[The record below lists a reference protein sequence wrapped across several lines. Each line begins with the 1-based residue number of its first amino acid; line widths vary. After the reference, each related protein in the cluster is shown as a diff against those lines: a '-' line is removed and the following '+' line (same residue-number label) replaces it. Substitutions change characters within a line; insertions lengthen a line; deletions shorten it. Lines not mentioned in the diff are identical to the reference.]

1 MIDHPEEVLLV
12 ASILLIFSIF
22 AGKAGYRFGLP
33 SLLLFLGV
41 GMLFG
46 SDGLGIQFSNPEAA
60 QFIGML
66 ALSIILFSGGMDTKI
81 SDVKPIASQGIVLA
95 TLGVLATTFVTG
107 GFIYY
112 ISSLSTR
119 FDNLSFP
126 ESLLLAAVMSSTD
139 SASVFSILRS
149 KGIYLKQRLR
159 PTLELE
165 SGSND
170 PMAYMLTLILIS
182 YIQSGGMDLG
192 SAALSLLIQLSV
204 GAVAGY
210 LFGRIAVWVINKI
223 NIDNESLYP
232 IFILATAFL
241 TFATTTLC
249 QGNGYLAVY
258 LAGLVVGNARIVHK
272 KNIGTFF
279 DGFTWLWQIVM
290 FLTLGLLVNPHELL
304 PVTHIGL
311 VIGIFMILIAR
322 PVSVFLCLLP
332 YRNYDL
338 KGKLYISW
346 VGLRGAVPIIFAT
359 YPLIAGLEHAG
370 IFFNT
375 VFFITIL
382 SLIIQGT
389 TVTLAARVLHLV
401 DVPERKDAFGIELPE
416 EIKSAMS
423 EIDITAEVLSHG
435 NKLIQLAL
443 PDNTLAVMVK
453 RGGSYFIPRGNTQ
466 LQEHDKLL
474 VISDNDKALLESYES
489 LGVKEYTIRK
499 N

>member
-1 MIDHPEEVLLV
+1 
-12 ASILLIFSIF
+12 
-22 AGKAGYRFGLP
+22 
-33 SLLLFLGV
+33 
-41 GMLFG
+41 
-46 SDGLGIQFSNPEAA
+46 
-60 QFIGML
+60 
-66 ALSIILFSGGMDTKI
+66 
-81 SDVKPIASQGIVLA
+81 
-95 TLGVLATTFVTG
+95 
-107 GFIYY
+107 
-112 ISSLSTR
+112 
-119 FDNLSFP
+119 
-126 ESLLLAAVMSSTD
+126 
-139 SASVFSILRS
+139 
-149 KGIYLKQRLR
+149 
-159 PTLELE
+159 
-165 SGSND
+165 
-170 PMAYMLTLILIS
+170 
-182 YIQSGGMDLG
+182 
-192 SAALSLLIQLSV
+192 
-204 GAVAGY
+204 
-210 LFGRIAVWVINKI
+210 
-223 NIDNESLYP
+223 
-232 IFILATAFL
+232 
-241 TFATTTLC
+241 
-249 QGNGYLAVY
+249 
-258 LAGLVVGNARIVHK
+258 
-272 KNIGTFF
+272 
-279 DGFTWLWQIVM
+279 M

-489 LGVKEYTIRK
+489 LGVKEYTMRK

>member
-170 PMAYMLTLILIS
+170 PMAYMLTLILIEV
-182 YIQSGGMDLG
+182 ITSGGMNIAEAG
-192 SAALSLLIQLSV
+192 LSLVIQLAV
-204 GAVAGY
+204 GALMGY
-210 LFGRIAVWVINKI
+210 LLGRASVWIINKI

-232 IFILATAFL
+232 ILLLSSAFFTFTA
-241 TFATTTLC
+241 TTLC
-249 QGNGYLAVY
+249 KGNGYLAVY
-258 LAGLVVGNARIVHK
+258 LAGLVVGNAKIVHK
-272 KNIGTFF
+272 KSMGTFF
-279 DGFTWLWQIVM
+279 EGFTWLWQIVM
-290 FLTLGLLVNPHELL
+290 FLTLGLLVNPHEML
-304 PVTHIGL
+304 PVTGVGIL
-311 VIGIFMILIAR
+311 VGVFMILVAR
-322 PVSVFLCLLP
+322 PISVFLSLIP
-332 YRNYDL
+332 FKHYSF
-338 KGKLYISW
+338 KGKCYISW

-359 YPLIAGLEHAG
+359 YPLIAEIPHARM
-370 IFFNT
+370 FFNI

-382 SLIIQGT
+382 SLVIQGT
-389 TVTLAARVLHLV
+389 TVTAAANWFGMV
-401 DVPERKDAFGIELPE
+401 DEPERKDAFGIELPE

-423 EIDITAEVLSHG
+423 
-435 NKLIQLAL
+435 
-443 PDNTLAVMVK
+443 
-453 RGGSYFIPRGNTQ
+453 
-466 LQEHDKLL
+466 
-474 VISDNDKALLESYES
+474 
-489 LGVKEYTIRK
+489 
-499 N
+499 

>member
-149 KGIYLKQRLR
+149 KEIYLKQRLR

-192 SAALSLLIQLSV
+192 SAALSLLIQLAV

-241 TFATTTLC
+241 TFSTTTLC

-258 LAGLVVGNARIVHK
+258 
-272 KNIGTFF
+272 
-279 DGFTWLWQIVM
+279 
-290 FLTLGLLVNPHELL
+290 
-304 PVTHIGL
+304 
-311 VIGIFMILIAR
+311 
-322 PVSVFLCLLP
+322 
-332 YRNYDL
+332 
-338 KGKLYISW
+338 
-346 VGLRGAVPIIFAT
+346 
-359 YPLIAGLEHAG
+359 
-370 IFFNT
+370 
-375 VFFITIL
+375 
-382 SLIIQGT
+382 
-389 TVTLAARVLHLV
+389 
-401 DVPERKDAFGIELPE
+401 
-416 EIKSAMS
+416 
-423 EIDITAEVLSHG
+423 
-435 NKLIQLAL
+435 
-443 PDNTLAVMVK
+443 
-453 RGGSYFIPRGNTQ
+453 
-466 LQEHDKLL
+466 
-474 VISDNDKALLESYES
+474 
-489 LGVKEYTIRK
+489 
-499 N
+499 